1 MTKNLMG
8 YTHDDSYFISST
20 STFDQTF
27 QYVGKEELL
36 RGVYYWD
43 SERSIIYLHRHETI
57 EDLINTCGHETIH
70 HCIYQ
75 IVIED
80 DEGAGSLSLDIEQ
93 EHDIIRNMA
102 WADFWAVNGYSQI
115 NNVFVKTKIQLELE
129 KKLFKKYNKA
139 FEKYTDKWQ

>member
-1 MTKNLMG
+1 MTKNLVG
-8 YTHDDSYFISST
+8 YTHDDSHFISST

-43 SERSIIYLHRHETI
+43 SERSIIYLHRHEAL
-57 EDLINTCGHETIH
+57 EDLMNTCVHETIH

-75 IVIED
+75 VIIED
-80 DEGAGSLSLDIEQ
+80 DEGTGSLALDIEQ

-102 WADFWAVNGYSQI
+102 WADFWAVDGYSQI
-115 NNVFVKTKIQLELE
+115 NNVFIKTKIQPEIE

-139 FEKYTDKWQ
+139 FEKYEDK